1 MIFIYT
7 INYFFLQEEERR
19 KREDLER
26 ILAENERKL
35 SEAEKRIVS

>member
-1 MIFIYT
+1 MIFIDT
-7 INYFFLQEEERR
+7 INYFLQEEERR